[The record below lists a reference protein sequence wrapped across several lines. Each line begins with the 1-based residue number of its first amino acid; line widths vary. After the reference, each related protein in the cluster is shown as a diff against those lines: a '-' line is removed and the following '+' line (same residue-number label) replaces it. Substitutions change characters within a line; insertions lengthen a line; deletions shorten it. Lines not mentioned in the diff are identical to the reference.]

1 VAGLPDGRWAL
12 VWRVHHS
19 IADGIGAVTVL
30 GHGFDTAPDGGPTL
44 ADVVLGRGEPARA
57 EQGERAAGDTSDDQ
71 HHPPG
76 AGLAHV
82 IGAARSTAPHLPG
95 ALAALVPH
103 APSEL
108 TGPVGDGRVWVS
120 VEVPLAQVKAVRRTF
135 GVTVNDVVLACVTG
149 GFRDLLR
156 HRGAPVRGR
165 VVRNLVP
172 VSLRPHGDA
181 GAGNQVSAL
190 LGHLPVG
197 IDDPVDRLR
206 AVASGVDH
214 GQQAREPALAAL
226 LLGIVDHVVP
236 AAVQDVAIATAGR
249 TLPAWFF
256 DTLTTNV
263 PGPQF
268 PVHVCRRRVRAMFP
282 IIPVAGH
289 TCITTGIF
297 SYDGML
303 DVGVSGDADRA
314 ADVGVLARGIRRA
327 ADELAA
333 CAG

>member
-1 VAGLPDGRWAL
+1 
-12 VWRVHHS
+12 
-19 IADGIGAVTVL
+19 
-30 GHGFDTAPDGGPTL
+30 
-44 ADVVLGRGEPARA
+44 
-57 EQGERAAGDTSDDQ
+57 
-71 HHPPG
+71 
-76 AGLAHV
+76 
-82 IGAARSTAPHLPG
+82 
-95 ALAALVPH
+95 LVPH

-108 TGPVGDGRVWVS
+108 TGPVGEGRVWVS
-120 VEVPLAQVKAVRRTF
+120 VEVPLAQVKAVRGAF

-149 GFRDLLR
+149 GFRDLLG
-156 HRGAPVRGR
+156 HRGVPVHGR

-172 VSLRPHGDA
+172 VSLRPRGDA
-181 GAGNQVSAL
+181 GAGNRLSAL

-197 IDDPVDRLR
+197 LVDPVERLR

-214 GQQAREPALAAL
+214 SQQAREPAFAAL

-236 AAVQDVAIATAGR
+236 AAVQDVAVATAGR

-297 SYDGML
+297 SYDGAL

-314 ADVGVLARGIRRA
+314 GDIDVLARGIRRA

-333 CAG
+333 RAG